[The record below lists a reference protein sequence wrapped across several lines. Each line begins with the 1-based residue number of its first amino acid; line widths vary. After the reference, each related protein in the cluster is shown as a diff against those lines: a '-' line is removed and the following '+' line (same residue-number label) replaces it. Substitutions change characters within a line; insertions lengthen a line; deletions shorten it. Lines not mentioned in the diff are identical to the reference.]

1 MIMTTQNT
9 TTSGKLEARIELIN
23 NKLHFI
29 GEAGSNQPIHI
40 DYIQPLGD
48 GEGYTSL
55 QLFLLSLASCIG
67 SSVLTFV
74 RKMKKNVASCEIK
87 ASGERRQEHPTCFEK
102 IFIEFIIKSDN
113 VEPAD
118 LDKVIALSEE
128 TYCPVWAMIKGNVIV
143 EIKYT
148 INR

>member
-1 MIMTTQNT
+1 MS
-9 TTSGKLEARIELIN
+9 TSDTSATGMLEAKLSLIN

-29 GEAGSNQPIHI
+29 GESGQNEPVHI

-55 QLFLLSLASCIG
+55 QLFLLSLGSCAG
-67 SSVLTFV
+67 SSVLTFL
-74 RKMKKNVASCEIK
+74 RKMKKNIKECEIK
-87 ASGERRQEHPTCFEK
+87 AYGQRRQEHPTCFGK
-102 IFIEFIIKSDN
+102 IMIEFIIRSED
-113 VEPAD
+113 VQPAD

-143 EIKYT
+143 ETKYT